1 MENVNKITHCE
12 DCNTELTYTTKKPK
26 LCKTCHNKKYGD
38 RKFYKQPKTITKKS
52 KGEFAL
58 NKLLNEIFPAA
69 ASIDGG
75 YYSFLPSPKG
85 YPMQL
90 DRYYPRLHL
99 AFEYN
104 GAQHEQDNDY
114 FYHSDEEFEYR
125 KQCDELKQKQCTEK
139 SIKIVYINHDEFICT
154 DLIIK
159 KLIEANMLDYLKS
172 VTQVNI

>member
-1 MENVNKITHCE
+1 MEEVNKITHCK
-12 DCNTELTYTTKKPK
+12 DCDKEITYTTKKPN
-26 LCKTCHNKKYGD
+26 LCKECHNKKYGD
-38 RKFYKQPKTITKKS
+38 RKFYKQPKAVVKKS

-58 NKLLNEIFPAA
+58 NKILNDIFPLAV
-69 ASIDGG
+69 SIDGG

-104 GAQHEQDNDY
+104 GKQHEQDNDY

-125 KQCDELKQKQCTEK
+125 KRCDELKQTLCTK
-139 SIKIVYINHDEFICT
+139 NNIKIIYITHDEHLCT
-154 DLIIK
+154 DLVIN
-159 KLIEANMLDYLKS
+159 KLIEINMLDYLKS
-172 VTQVNI
+172 LTKVNY